1 MSPVQQVVADQLTA
15 TPSTVD
21 DVDREQLLALLQ
33 DKDRLLQELEAECR
47 VLADQLQ
54 VFQDEILKWVDFDR

>member
-1 MSPVQQVVADQLTA
+1 MSSIKQAVADHITA
-15 TPSTVD
+15 APSTVD
-21 DVDREQLLALLQ
+21 DVDREELLALLQ

-54 VFQDEILKWVDFDR
+54 AFQNEILKWVDFDR